1 MNSISSSIIVP
12 ARLVFLMWAAY
23 YVDRLLPG
31 EFAVYGLLP
40 RTLWG
45 LMGIV
50 TAPLLHGSVAHLV
63 SNTMPLLILGTVLY
77 MFYDRIAGR
86 VFLQCYF
93 LTGVLVWLFGRP
105 FYHIGASGLIYG
117 LASFLMFFGL
127 FRRDFRSL
135 LISIIIVIFYGS
147 IFTECCLPKPK
158 FPGNRI
164 CWEEWLAF
172 IMPSTPG
179 LTNES
184 AIFSATGTRARIFM

>member
-12 ARLVFLMWAAY
+12 ARLVFLMWAVY
-23 YVDRLLPG
+23 YVDKLYPG
-31 EFAVYGLLP
+31 DFSVFGILP
-40 RTLWG
+40 RTVQG
-45 LMGIV
+45 LIGIV

-93 LTGVLVWLFGRP
+93 FTTLLVWLFGRQ

-147 IFTECCLPKPK
+147 IFYGVLPMQ
-158 FPGNRI
+158 PGVSWESHLFGGIIGFFNAVNTSAYKRI
-164 CWEEWLAF
+164 
-172 IMPSTPG
+172 S
-179 LTNES
+179 NY
-184 AIFSATGTRARIFM
+184 

>member
-12 ARLVFLMWAAY
+12 SRLVFLMWAVY

-31 EFAVYGLLP
+31 EFAIYGLLP
-40 RTLWG
+40 RTVRG
-45 LMGIV
+45 LLGIV

-93 LTGVLVWLFGRP
+93 LTGLLVWLFGRP

-147 IFTECCLPKPK
+147 IFYGVLPTQAGVSWESHLLGGVVGFFNAINTSAYK
-158 FPGNRI
+158 RI
-164 CWEEWLAF
+164 SNF
-172 IMPSTPG
+172 
-179 LTNES
+179 
-184 AIFSATGTRARIFM
+184 

>member
-12 ARLVFLMWAAY
+12 ARLVFLMWAVY
-23 YVDRLLPG
+23 FLDSIYPVEL
-31 EFAVYGLLP
+31 AVFGILP
-40 RTLWG
+40 RTLRG
-45 LMGIV
+45 LIGIA

-63 SNTMPLLILGTVLY
+63 SNTMPVLILATVLY
-77 MFYDRIAGR
+77 MFYDRIASR

-93 LTGVLVWLFGRP
+93 FTGLLVWLFGRP

-147 IFTECCLPKPK
+147 IFYGVLPTQLGVSWESHLFGGIVGFLNAINTSAYK
-158 FPGNRI
+158 RI
-164 CWEEWLAF
+164 
-172 IMPSTPG
+172 S
-179 LTNES
+179 NY
-184 AIFSATGTRARIFM
+184 

>member
-12 ARLVFLMWAAY
+12 ARLVFLMWAVY
-23 YVDRLLPG
+23 YVDRLFPG
-31 EFAVYGLLP
+31 EFAIYGLLP
-40 RTLWG
+40 RTARG
-45 LMGIV
+45 LIGIV

-77 MFYDRIAGR
+77 MFYDRIASR

-93 LTGVLVWLFGRP
+93 LTGLLVWLFGRP

-147 IFTECCLPKPK
+147 IFYGVLPTQAGVSWESHLLGGVVGFLNAINTSAYK
-158 FPGNRI
+158 RI
-164 CWEEWLAF
+164 SNF
-172 IMPSTPG
+172 
-179 LTNES
+179 
-184 AIFSATGTRARIFM
+184 